1 MSQERNERAVREV
14 WERRL
19 EANPYFTGKRC
30 EDGCGTVCYD
40 ENAYKNHMCRPEVM
54 KRRSER
60 VVSNNMAAI
69 IICDRCGQIATAK
82 VAGGCAYEAN
92 AEAQTDRYALCP
104 NCSRE
109 LYDFLHMKNK
119 DVRAIMAPFNP
130 EEERP
135 TEGEAP
141 TQADTSRAA
150 IQAEYGTNPYPP
162 EGVQGQTR
170 Y

>member
-1 MSQERNERAVREV
+1 MLCGDQNALEHHLCNSTQMAIRAERE
-14 WERRL
+14 
-19 EANPYFTGKRC
+19 KR
-30 EDGCGTVCYD
+30 DG
-40 ENAYKNHMCRPEVM
+40 
-54 KRRSER
+54 
-60 VVSNNMAAI
+60 MAAI

-130 EEERP
+130 DVERAGDKE
-135 TEGEAP
+135 TP

-150 IQAEYGTNPYPP
+150 LTGEYG
-162 EGVQGQTR
+162 EGTRGETR